1 MYQILRAVLY
11 MHSAGVV
18 HRDIKPSN
26 ILANKNCDIK
36 ICDLGLGRGG
46 IVCDDSEKDDQNP
59 TPADNEGAELTE

>member
-1 MYQILRAVLY
+1 

-26 ILANKNCDIK
+26 ILTNKTCDIK

-46 IVCDDSEKDDQNP
+46 ITCDDSEKNEPNP
-59 TPADNEGAELTE
+59 TPSENDGSDLTE